1 MGFLQMMRLNG
12 ARKELLANNQL
23 TETALSRGVG
33 HLNRFPGNTVHCL
46 ANYPAHRAKNSAAG
60 SIFLLKQPF
69 RVALLAI
76 LQYIPA
82 MDELLKIDNLSLT
95 FCSDREIGGDT
106 QVLHNISLT
115 IEQGRT
121 HALVGESGSGK
132 SVTAMSILRLLEDV
146 ATVRCTGRILF
157 QGQDMLQLNT
167 KEVRTIRGNDIA
179 MIFQEP
185 MTSLNPVYTI
195 GNQLIEPLMLH
206 RGMAKEEARDK
217 AVSLLTRTG
226 IKNPEDRI
234 NSFPYQLSGGQRQ
247 RVMIAMALACRP
259 ALLIADE
266 PTTALDVT
274 IQAQILDLIRDLQE
288 EFQMAVLLITHDL
301 PMVQKAADTVS
312 IMHRGRIVEQNS
324 TEALFADPGEAYT
337 RHLLNAVPGAS
348 HTPVK
353 GGRTIIKMKDICCDF
368 VLKTSWQGFFSE
380 KRFKRKKT
388 MLRAVNRVSLSIR
401 QGTTLGII
409 GESGSGKS
417 TLAFCLLKL
426 NRFTGS
432 IDFFDRN
439 NNRISLSALSN
450 SKMRPLRRQ
459 MQIVFQDPFSSLSPR
474 LTVEQII
481 GEGLQVHNLGHNRA
495 ERRQLVRQA
504 LEEVE
509 LDPDMAGRFPHE
521 FSGGQRQRIA
531 IARAIILKPDLLI
544 LDEPTSALD
553 TTIQA
558 QIITL
563 LKELQ
568 KRHGMTYIFITHD
581 LRVIRSLADEL
592 AVMQQGKI
600 VESGPAE
607 QIFLAPEQQYT
618 KTLFQA
624 AFGTTVEQKNHAL

>member
-1 MGFLQMMRLNG
+1 
-12 ARKELLANNQL
+12 
-23 TETALSRGVG
+23 
-33 HLNRFPGNTVHCL
+33 
-46 ANYPAHRAKNSAAG
+46 
-60 SIFLLKQPF
+60 
-69 RVALLAI
+69 
-76 LQYIPA
+76 
-82 MDELLKIDNLSLT
+82 MDELLKIDDLSLT
-95 FCSDREIGGDT
+95 FCSDQEIGGDN
-106 QVLHNISLT
+106 QVLHNINLT
-115 IEQGRT
+115 IEQGST

-132 SVTAMSILRLLEDV
+132 SVTAMSVLRLLEDV
-146 ATVRCTGRILF
+146 ATVRSSGRIIF
-157 QGQDMLQLNT
+157 QGQDILQLGK
-167 KEVRTIRGNDIA
+167 KEVRAIRGNDIA

-195 GNQLIEPLMLH
+195 GNQLIEPLRLH
-206 RGMAKEEARDK
+206 RNMTKDEAREK

-274 IQAQILDLIRDLQE
+274 IQAQILELIKDLQQ
-288 EFQMAVLLITHDL
+288 EFKMAVLLITHDL
-301 PMVQKAADTVS
+301 PMVQQAADTVS
-312 IMHRGRIVEQNS
+312 IMHQGRIVEQNR
-324 TEALFADPGEAYT
+324 TEALFTDPQEEYT
-337 RHLLNAVPGAS
+337 RHLLNAVPGS
-348 HTPVK
+348 RHTPVK
-353 GGRTIIKMKDICCDF
+353 GGRTIITMKDICCEF
-368 VLKTSWQGFFSE
+368 VLKSSWQGFFTE
-380 KRFKRKKT
+380 KRFRRKKT
-388 MLRAVNRVSLSIR
+388 MLRAVDTVSLTIR

-417 TLAFCLLKL
+417 TLAFCLLNL
-426 NRFTGS
+426 NRFTGT
-432 IDFFDRN
+432 IDFYDRE
-439 NNRISLSALSN
+439 NRKIPLSELSN
-450 SKMRPLRRQ
+450 RRMRPLRRQ

-481 GEGLQVHNLGHNRA
+481 GEGLQVHKLGHNRA
-495 ERRQLVRQA
+495 ERRQLVEKA
-504 LEEVE
+504 LLEVE
-509 LDPDMAGRFPHE
+509 LDPDMASRFPHE

-563 LKELQ
+563 LKQLQ

-592 AVMQQGKI
+592 VVMRQGKI
-600 VESGPAE
+600 VESGSAE
-607 QIFLAPEQQYT
+607 AIFQQPRQQYT
-618 KTLFQA
+618 QTLFQA
-624 AFGTTVEQKNHAL
+624 AFGTTLEQESHAL